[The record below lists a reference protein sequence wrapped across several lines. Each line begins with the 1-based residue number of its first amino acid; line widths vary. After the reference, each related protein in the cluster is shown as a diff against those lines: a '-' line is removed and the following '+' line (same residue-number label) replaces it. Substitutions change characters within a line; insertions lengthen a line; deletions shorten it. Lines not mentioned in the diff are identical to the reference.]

1 MFSFL
6 NPHTSLAH
14 SGLLQ
19 GAADHH
25 THILYGVDDGV
36 KTLEGALRILD
47 WEAAHGVT
55 EVWCTPHIMEDVPNR
70 TEDLRKRFQELTN
83 AYKGP
88 IRLHLAAEYML
99 DNLYLERLKNR
110 DLLLHG
116 QDRILVETS
125 TGIPPYNLWD
135 ILEQTL
141 SAGYRPIL
149 AHAERY
155 HYLHQEDYDRLI
167 NMGVRMQLN
176 LPSLAHYYGTEVK
189 NRADWL
195 LKKGYYCMT
204 GSDVHRLKTLLHQFG
219 SKAVRKRTLPL
230 VRPIMPPY
238 TED

>member
-25 THILYGVDDGV
+25 SHILYGVDDGV
-36 KTLEGALRILD
+36 KTLEGSLRILD

-55 EVWCTPHIMEDVPNR
+55 DVWCTPHIMEDVPNR
-70 TEDLRKRFQELTN
+70 TEDLQKRFQELTS

-125 TGIPPYNLWD
+125 TGIPPYNLWE

-167 NMGVRMQLN
+167 NMGVR
-176 LPSLAHYYGTEVK
+176 LPGPLLWIGGKEPGRLAAEKRLLLYG
-189 NRADWL
+189 
-195 LKKGYYCMT
+195 
-204 GSDVHRLKTLLHQFG
+204 RLRCPSFQDPAA
-219 SKAVRKRTLPL
+219 SVRKQGHPEKDPAPCPPHYAPL
-230 VRPIMPPY
+230 H
-238 TED
+238 